1 VHHNWYNHNPNPL
14 EDPMECEIC
23 KQKMAEDEA
32 CELHG
37 KKVCE
42 DCFIEANSPTKG
54 CGAGIGG
61 GDKSSK

>member
-1 VHHNWYNHNPNPL
+1 
-14 EDPMECEIC
+14 MECEIC